1 MRLEAGEAI
10 KEDEEAAAVAMVGFD
25 SGNYDG
31 WIPMGNGV
39 IGGQE
44 TLSPYIFPTG
54 GQEVDGET

>member
-25 SGNYDG
+25 GLFH
-31 WIPMGNGV
+31 P
-39 IGGQE
+39 
-44 TLSPYIFPTG
+44 IFPTG